1 MSELYEL
8 PDGWEWKNIE
18 SIIKNKNDFTDGN
31 WVLAKDYDLPK
42 EVRLLQLAD
51 VGESYFIDKSDKW
64 VSENKS
70 IELKGKYIN
79 TGDILIS
86 RLGEILAKSCIIPKL
101 NYKTMTSVD
110 IAILRMNE
118 EIFHNKYI
126 MLYFNSNTAKD
137 FVNKEATGAT
147 RKRISRKNLGKI
159 PLPFPPLQEQKRIVS
174 KLDTLFE
181 KIDKSI
187 ALHQKN
193 MDEANVFM
201 GSVLNESF
209 QELQTNENVSLK
221 NITSKIGSGSTPRGG
236 QKAYKTEGI
245 SLIRSMNVHDDGFRE
260 KGLAFI
266 DDEQAKKL
274 DNVTIQENDVLL
286 NITGASVARCCIV
299 DTNYLP
305 ARVNQHV
312 SILRLKDV
320 MLPKFL
326 HYYLISPTIKTELL
340 KSSSGGATREAIT
353 KTMLEEFQVPVVPLS
368 QQEKIV
374 TYLDEISQKIEKIK
388 SVQKE
393 KMKSLVALKAS
404 ILDQA
409 FRGEL

>member
-1 MSELYEL
+1 MGELYEL
-8 PDGWEWKNIE
+8 PEGWEWKKLKDKEVCSLIMGQSPKSDTYN
-18 SIIKNKNDFTDGN
+18 TDGN
-31 WVLAKDYDLPK
+31 GMAFFQGKTEFGEIYPTVVKYCTAPK
-42 EVRLLQLAD
+42 KIAEV
-51 VGESYFIDKSDKW
+51 
-64 VSENKS
+64 
-70 IELKGKYIN
+70 
-79 TGDILIS
+79 GDILLSVRAPVGPTNIANIQCAIG
-86 RLGEILAKSCIIPKL
+86 RGLGAIRPNTDNTLT
-101 NYKTMTSVD
+101 NY
-110 IAILRMNE
+110 L
-118 EIFHNKYI
+118 
-126 MLYFNSNTAKD
+126 LYFFRNFEVEISQKGKGSTFSAITKTELENT
-137 FVNKEATGAT
+137 N
-147 RKRISRKNLGKI
+147 I
-159 PLPFPPLQEQKRIVS
+159 PLPPLQEQKRIVS
-174 KLDTLFE
+174 KLNTLFD

-221 NITSKIGSGSTPRGG
+221 DITSKIGSGSTPRGG

-299 DTNYLP
+299 DKNYLP

-312 SILRLKDV
+312 SILRLKDE

-368 QQEKIV
+368 QQQKTV
-374 TYLDEISQKIEKIK
+374 AYLDKISQKIEKIK
-388 SVQKE
+388 SVQKD
-393 KMKSLVALKAS
+393 KMESLVALKAS